1 MRYTKPIHAY
11 VIQPCT
17 LRTGQ
22 HPLRDIAEL
31 KAQIA
36 EKSRTSDQT
45 APDDKDAVVLAVGGG
60 GASELCHQQQFVA
73 DGAQFVVVIAGQLKA
88 CRVKQLVGFL
98 IHGRFPS
105 R

>member
-1 MRYTKPIHAY
+1 MPRY
-11 VIQPCT
+11 VIRARCGLGNIVQ
-17 LRTGQ
+17 
-22 HPLRDIAEL
+22 DITEL
-31 KAQIA
+31 KAQVA
-36 EKSRTSDQT
+36 EKTSDQT

-88 CRVKQLVGFL
+88 CRVKQLVWFL